1 MSGFVAIGL
10 FSLVLA
16 RFSLPSVLSESTHS
30 DTILINCGSS
40 SNVSVGNR
48 VFLADNSDSD
58 ISILVTSERVF
69 LSTNST
75 SLSSSTF
82 GSQLYKTARLF
93 KGISHYTFP
102 IKKPGLHWIRLYFF
116 PFFSQQYN
124 LSLAKF
130 SLSSQGF
137 TLFKELQIE
146 NGSKVMEYSL
156 NIVSNNLVLTFTP
169 STNSFAFINALEIMP
184 QPDELLPKAAK
195 TVGLHESQ
203 KNLQEQALETTMR
216 VNMGGEV
223 VSPQNDTLWRYW
235 ISDDPFLIHNNAKFV
250 SNIALVNYSK
260 GMSNEEIAPRIVYG
274 TATKLILDG
283 GDAAYFNISW
293 QFDVVSG
300 FEYLVRFHF
309 CDIINASLQSP
320 PFSVYIN
327 SWFVS
332 TYADITNQK
341 EDVGAPYFL
350 DVIVKMNDNSKLKV
364 SLGRNSPGDIYAN
377 PFLNG
382 VEIMKISNFRKSLDV
397 SDTLSTSNSKGKI
410 IVLAGLAAGLF
421 VAVVLVVVLFLFCR
435 RRRRLRLVGHSKT
448 DGNALNGN
456 GAFSCSENVYRFPL
470 LVIQE
475 ATDNFSE
482 NLVIGVGGFGKVYKG
497 VLRDNMKV
505 AVKRGVS
512 QSNQGL
518 AEFTTEIEMLSQ
530 FRHRHLVSLIGYC
543 DDHNEMIIIY
553 EYMEN
558 GTLKDHLYG
567 SDVASLS
574 WKQRLQICIG
584 SARGL
589 HYLHTGST
597 KAIIHR
603 DVKSANILL
612 DENFM
617 AKVADFGL
625 SKTGP
630 DIDKTHVSTAVKGSF
645 GYLDPEY
652 LTMQQLTEKSDV
664 YSFGVVMLEVLCGR
678 PVIDP
683 SLPREKV
690 NLIEWAMKSHKRG
703 ELEEVIDP
711 RLTGQTKPEAAL
723 KFGELVEKCLAE
735 RGVYR
740 PSMGDV
746 LWNLEYV
753 LQLQGPAN
761 TPNGNNGDLSSS
773 QVNHVN
779 ELETTSILSTTE
791 ISSVNFGDLADVSMS
806 KVFAQMV
813 NDELR

>member
-1 MSGFVAIGL
+1 MSSFVAILL
-10 FSLVLA
+10 FSLVLSS
-16 RFSLPSVLSESTHS
+16 FNFPSILSKFTHS
-30 DTILINCGSS
+30 DIILINCGSS

-48 VFLADNSDSD
+48 VFLADNSDSENN
-58 ISILVTSERVF
+58 ILVTSERVF

-93 KGISHYTFP
+93 KGISHYTFK
-102 IKKPGLHWIRLYFF
+102 IKKTGVYWIRLYFF

-130 SLSSQGF
+130 SLSAKGF

-156 NIVSNNLVLTFTP
+156 NIVSNSLVLTFNP
-169 STNSFAFINALEIMP
+169 STDSFAFINAIEIML

-216 VNMGGEV
+216 VNMGGQV
-223 VSPQNDTLWRYW
+223 VSPQNDTLWRNW
-235 ISDDPFLIHNNAKFV
+235 FSDELFLVHNNAKFM
-250 SNIALVNYSK
+250 SNITLVNYLK
-260 GMSNEEIAPRIVYG
+260 GKSTEEIAPRIVYG
-274 TATKLILDG
+274 TATKLDIDG
-283 GDAAYFNISW
+283 GEAVYFNISW
-293 QFDVVSG
+293 QFDVDSG

-332 TYADITNQK
+332 TYADITNKK
-341 EDVGAPYFL
+341 EDVVGAPYFM
-350 DVIVKMNDNSKLKV
+350 DVIVKIIDNSKLKV
-364 SLGRNSPGDIYAN
+364 SLGRNSAGDMYAN

-382 VEIMKISNFRKSLDV
+382 IEIMKISNFRRSLDV
-397 SDTLSTSNSKGKI
+397 LDTFTISNSKGKVL
-410 IVLAGLAAGLF
+410 VLAGLAAGIF
-421 VAVVLVVVLFLFCR
+421 VVVLVVVLFLFCR

-448 DGNALNGN
+448 DGVAVNDN
-456 GAFSCSENVYRFPL
+456 GAFLGSENVYNFPL

-475 ATDNFSE
+475 ATNNFSE

-497 VLRDNMKV
+497 VLKDKMKV

-512 QSNQGL
+512 ESNQGL

-543 DDHNEMIIIY
+543 DYHNEMIIIY

-567 SDVASLS
+567 SDVESLS

-589 HYLHTGST
+589 HYLHTGSA

-625 SKTGP
+625 SKIGP

-652 LTMQQLTEKSDV
+652 LTMQQLTDKSDV

-683 SLPREKV
+683 SLPRDKV
-690 NLIEWAMKSHKRG
+690 NLIEWAMKSYKRG
-703 ELEEVIDP
+703 QLEEVIDP
-711 RLTGQTKPEAAL
+711 RLAGQIKPEAAL

-735 RGVYR
+735 RGVFR
-740 PSMGDV
+740 PTMGDV

-753 LQLQGPAN
+753 FQLEGPDNIN
-761 TPNGNNGDLSSS
+761 TGYLSSS

-779 ELETTSILSTTE
+779 ELETTTILSTAE
-791 ISSVNFGDLADVSMS
+791 ISSDNLGDLADVSMS

-813 NDELR
+813 NDEMR